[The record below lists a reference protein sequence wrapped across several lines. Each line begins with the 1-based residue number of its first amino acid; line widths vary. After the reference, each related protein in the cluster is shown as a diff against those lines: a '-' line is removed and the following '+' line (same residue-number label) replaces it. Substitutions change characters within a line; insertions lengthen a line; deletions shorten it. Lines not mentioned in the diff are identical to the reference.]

1 MLPKKRLIDRAI
13 ADGSIDRLNRLLS
26 AAHIL
31 MCVANEFFEESSDLM
46 KIKGLMLGDIKK
58 RYTNYQY
65 SADLYFKEFASMVDG
80 SKMDMFADM
89 EQLEG
94 LCRKFC
100 NVPKDWK
107 PNEVCNK

>member
-1 MLPKKRLIDRAI
+1 MLPKKRLIERAI

-58 RYTNYQY
+58 KYTNYQY
-65 SADLYFKEFASMVDG
+65 YADIYFKEFASMVDG
-80 SKMDMFADM
+80 NKMDMFTDM
-89 EQLEG
+89 EQLDE

-107 PNEVCNK
+107 PKEV